1 MQYDYL
7 EALVKDLSLYKIKTE
22 INMKNLRIWQTLS
35 LFILLLSITLPLS
48 ARSDLLTKLNTIT
61 LIIRTQSLETSLFAE
76 KYLLRF
82 KQPLDHSHP
91 EKGSFSQRVIVAHVG
106 YDRPTLMVTEGYG
119 AARSLNPGYYEELSK
134 LFNTNIIAVEHRYFL
149 ESTPKPKDWKYL
161 TAWNSARDL
170 HAIREAFRSIY
181 PGKWIATGIS
191 KGGQTAMLY
200 RTYFPDDIDITVPY
214 VAPLCRSVEDGRHE
228 PFLRTVAMPDDRQKV
243 EDFQMEVLRRKAALL
258 PHFKKYC
265 SVRKLQ
271 FRAPVEDIYDY
282 TVLEYSFSLWQWG
295 IPVSRIPSVS
305 ASDKELFDHLVA
317 ISAPSYFVKEGSNTS
332 FFVQAARELGYYGYD
347 IRPFREYL
355 SIGTSKDYLRRLM
368 IPEEL
373 ADMEFDET
381 LSYKITRFLKENDP
395 KMIFIYGQYDPWTA
409 AGVTWLKGKKNI
421 HVFVQPKGSHMA
433 RIHTLPQKEKEEAIG
448 LIKKWLEE

>member
-48 ARSDLLTKLNTIT
+48 AKSDLLTKLNTIT
-61 LIIRTQSLETSLFAE
+61 FIIRTQSLETSLFAE

-243 EDFQMEVLRRKAALL
+243 ED
-258 PHFKKYC
+258 
-265 SVRKLQ
+265 
-271 FRAPVEDIYDY
+271 
-282 TVLEYSFSLWQWG
+282 
-295 IPVSRIPSVS
+295 
-305 ASDKELFDHLVA
+305 LVA
-317 ISAPSYFVKEGSNTS
+317 ISAPSYFVKEGSNTP

-373 ADMEFDET
+373 ADMELDET

-433 RIHTLPQKEKEEAIG
+433 RIGTLTQKEKEEAIG
-448 LIKKWLEE
+448 LIKKWRQRDNRIKSQLRG